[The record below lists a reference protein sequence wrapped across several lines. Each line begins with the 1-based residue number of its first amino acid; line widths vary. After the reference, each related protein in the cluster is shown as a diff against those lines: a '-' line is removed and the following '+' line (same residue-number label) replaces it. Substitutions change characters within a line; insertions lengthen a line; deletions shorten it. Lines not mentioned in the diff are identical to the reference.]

1 MNSQIF
7 DQLLL
12 KSQEQETK
20 NVHYIVFDVIVGPFW
35 WSEFLWDDEHKFSK
49 PNTWI
54 VLAFILNLYA
64 LIFKIKLF
72 QKFGVHNTSDTIS
85 VIF

>member
-1 MNSQIF
+1 MKLSFCHFSFTWYDYLVRFLNATYNAMSIVLMNSQIF

-35 WSEFLWDDEHKFSK
+35 
-49 PNTWI
+49 
-54 VLAFILNLYA
+54 
-64 LIFKIKLF
+64 
-72 QKFGVHNTSDTIS
+72 
-85 VIF
+85 